1 MKIGF
6 YESDITPPLGEI
18 MPGYYNE
25 RRAVTVHDRLYSKSM
40 AIQSEEVTSIIIA
53 VDTCF
58 LPPEMHDIVTE
69 RIQKFT
75 GITPDSVSII
85 STHTHLGAPIS
96 EYNVKNCPADI
107 PYTDVFY
114 RLVADS
120 AILAYQH
127 LDEAAFSFG
136 KMNVEGLAFCRNY
149 IMKNGTYVTNTIDY
163 DNITGTLEDDIDD
176 ELTVLFAERDG
187 KKIGA
192 LVSYPLHQDTVHPEV
207 LGYSG
212 DYGSVISQK
221 LKQLYGPDF
230 VCLFAIGTC
239 GDVNHCDYTKR
250 GADVAD
256 YYGHRKIGA
265 TLGEAAI
272 EIAKNTV
279 PVTGKLSQK
288 KEKIFVKC
296 RKVSHEEL
304 REKLNERFETE
315 GHAMNIG
322 NLVAYYMLE
331 MPDGRDV
338 YIHVI
343 AIGDLAI
350 YLLPGELY
358 STYGLRIKA
367 ESPFRYN
374 FVIENANSY
383 VGYIPSLKAFAP
395 ESRLYE
401 VVPTDYSCVV
411 PEAGTI
417 ITDAALS
424 IANNIKS

>member
-6 YESDITPPLGEI
+6 YETDITPPLGEI

-163 DNITGTLEDDIDD
+163 DNITGTLEEDIDD

-192 LVSYPLHQDTVHPEV
+192 LVSYPLH
-207 LGYSG
+207 
-212 DYGSVISQK
+212 
-221 LKQLYGPDF
+221 
-230 VCLFAIGTC
+230 
-239 GDVNHCDYTKR
+239 
-250 GADVAD
+250 
-256 YYGHRKIGA
+256 
-265 TLGEAAI
+265 
-272 EIAKNTV
+272 
-279 PVTGKLSQK
+279 
-288 KEKIFVKC
+288 
-296 RKVSHEEL
+296 
-304 REKLNERFETE
+304 
-315 GHAMNIG
+315 
-322 NLVAYYMLE
+322 
-331 MPDGRDV
+331 
-338 YIHVI
+338 
-343 AIGDLAI
+343 
-350 YLLPGELY
+350 
-358 STYGLRIKA
+358 
-367 ESPFRYN
+367 
-374 FVIENANSY
+374 
-383 VGYIPSLKAFAP
+383 
-395 ESRLYE
+395 
-401 VVPTDYSCVV
+401 
-411 PEAGTI
+411 
-417 ITDAALS
+417 
-424 IANNIKS
+424 

>member
-25 RRAVTVHDRLYSKSM
+25 RRAVTVHDRLYSKAM
-40 AIQSEEVTSIIIA
+40 AIQSGEVTSIIIA

-58 LPPEMHDIVTE
+58 IPDDMHDIVTK

-75 GITPDSVSII
+75 SVSPDSVSIT

-96 EYNVKNCPADI
+96 EYSLKNCPADE

-120 AILAYQH
+120 AILAYQN
-127 LDEAAFSFG
+127 LSEASLSFG
-136 KMNVEGLAFCRNY
+136 KAPVDGLAFCRNL
-149 IMKNGTYVTNTIDY
+149 IMKNGTYVTNT
-163 DNITGTLEDDIDD
+163 D
-176 ELTVLFAERDG
+176 ELENVVAHLDVVDNEITALFALEAG
-187 KKIGA
+187 NPIGA
-192 LVSYPLHQDTVHPEV
+192 LVSFPLHQDTVHPEV

-212 DYGSVISQK
+212 DYASVIAQK
-221 LKQLYGPDF
+221 LKEAYGPDF
-230 VCLFAIGTC
+230 VTVFGIGVC
-239 GDVNHCDYTKR
+239 GDVNHIDYTQKEV
-250 GADVAD
+250 DNSF
-256 YYGHRKIGA
+256 YTHRPIGERLA
-265 TLGEAAI
+265 NALI
-272 EIAKNTV
+272 EIYEHTN
-279 PVTGKLSQK
+279 PIDGLLIQQ
-288 KEKIFVKC
+288 KEKLVVNR
-296 RKVSHEEL
+296 RKLTLEEL
-304 REKLNERFETE
+304 KEKLLERFETE
-315 GHAMNIG
+315 DHAMNIG

-331 MPDGRDV
+331 MPDGRNV

-343 AIGDLAI
+343 AIGDFAI
-350 YLLPGELY
+350 YLLPGEMF
-358 STYGLRIKA
+358 SCYGLRIKE
-367 ESPFRYN
+367 ESPFKYN
-374 FVIENANSY
+374 MVIENANSY

-417 ITDAALS
+417 ITDKALEMARKL
-424 IANNIKS
+424 I